1 MAKNGPIFKTTNQ
14 NFFFNTVHDLITF
27 SMVFTNKN
35 GGGAL
40 WAPPPLLTKVYL
52 LPIITKVKQPI
63 LENAWAFKAFC
74 CGCPYEKYSS
84 TPSKSTLKYGSKNRP
99 FMRGFI
105 FKTQLQ
111 LTSSNLVSEFGQ
123 YTFYF
128 RGVSYTGCNYFWIRI
143 RIQAFFNVGSDQNT
157 GIRLDQHPKSYNL

>member
-1 MAKNGPIFKTTNQ
+1 MWGRLLWFSALNIF
-14 NFFFNTVHDLITF
+14 
-27 SMVFTNKN
+27 
-35 GGGAL
+35 
-40 WAPPPLLTKVYL
+40 
-52 LPIITKVKQPI
+52 KQPI

-123 YTFYF
+123 YTLKHVLF
-128 RGVSYTGCNYFWIRI
+128 
-143 RIQAFFNVGSDQNT
+143 
-157 GIRLDQHPKSYNL
+157 